1 MTPKRWLR
9 YAKSVIVAQSMSNSS
24 TTPSPNTFAIIPPM
38 KGVKS
43 ITVAEL
49 TAMAE
54 AMYGSAEFVEF
65 DSMVNIRPRQ
75 GNMSRD
81 VEDAAI
87 RSQITEIV
95 NGIVKP

>member
-1 MTPKRWLR
+1 
-9 YAKSVIVAQSMSNSS
+9 
-24 TTPSPNTFAIIPPM
+24 M